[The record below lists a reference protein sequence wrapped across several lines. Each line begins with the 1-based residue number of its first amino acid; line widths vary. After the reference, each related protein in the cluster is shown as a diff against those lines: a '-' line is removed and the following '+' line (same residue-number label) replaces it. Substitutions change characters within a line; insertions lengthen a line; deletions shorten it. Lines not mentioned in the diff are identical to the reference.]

1 MEEFKEQADAMFS
14 RFEESAE
21 IISKLANITIY
32 NGCNCVV
39 SICKKLQIAK
49 KYGESARIEME
60 HLTAGGSCVTAHDLY
75 LCMTEVIAEAENCN
89 ASETVLRNLEE
100 AIARIPRMDWA
111 EHDVGGIVSW

>member
-1 MEEFKEQADAMFS
+1 M
-14 RFEESAE
+14 
-21 IISKLANITIY
+21 
-32 NGCNCVV
+32 
-39 SICKKLQIAK
+39 
-49 KYGESARIEME
+49 
-60 HLTAGGSCVTAHDLY
+60 TAHDLY